1 MKPIRQLEVAELMV
15 SANNYSSNYA
25 KALLAT
31 TKPTDLLRPDD
42 LKKATGLTTEQ
53 MARLEREMAAVNHDY
68 RELEASYGDDML
80 VLVIAA
86 GFIERLV
93 LKPEIERFLTTRHP
107 EVLENFRAIV
117 AAASLDQTNAA
128 AA

>member
-1 MKPIRQLEVAELMV
+1 
-15 SANNYSSNYA
+15 
-25 KALLAT
+25 
-31 TKPTDLLRPDD
+31 
-42 LKKATGLTTEQ
+42 
-53 MARLEREMAAVNHDY
+53 MAAVNHDY